1 MRVLIFGNAGSGKT
15 TLALALAREHGL
27 AQLALDQLAWNAPA
41 IRKPLAESAAE
52 VRCFLG
58 THDAWVVEGCYGD
71 LLELVLPSASEVRF
85 LNPGIEVCVANCRAR
100 PWEPDKYASK
110 GEQDERLGFLL
121 EWVRAY
127 ETRPDEYSL
136 ARHRQLYE
144 SFLGKKQEVTRSA
157 GQVQGIG

>member
-27 AQLALDQLAWNAPA
+27 AHLALDHLAWNAPA
-41 IRKPLAESAAE
+41 VRRPLEESAAQ

-58 THDAWVVEGCYGD
+58 AHDAWVVEGCYGD
-71 LLELVLPSASEVRF
+71 LLELVLPRATEVRF
-85 LNPGIEVCVANCRAR
+85 LNPGIEVCVANCTAR
-100 PWEPDKYASK
+100 PWESEKYASK
-110 GEQDERLGFLL
+110 EEQDERLGFLV

-127 ETRPDEYSL
+127 ETRPDEYSF

-144 SFLGKKQEVTRSA
+144 SFQGKKQEVTR
-157 GQVQGIG
+157 